1 MKRFLPILFTLVIL
15 FACEKKEDPVA
26 TAINLD
32 KTELTLKVGEKY
44 NFKVAHT
51 PSEAKAPEYTWTV
64 EKIYLTSS
72 GGPVIIAEI
81 DKNGVL
87 TATQAG
93 TTKMIVSTTTL
104 KDATGD
110 PLKSR
115 CVIKIE
121 PIKAEGIK
129 LSKNKTTIK
138 AGGEETLT
146 YTVTPETTTNKDVIW
161 ASSDLK
167 IATVS
172 NGLIKAVG
180 AGTATISVTVK
191 NTSIKDIC
199 EVIVDP
205 SKVEGLTLNESE
217 KTIMQGESFKLT
229 PVFTPEFATNKGVKW
244 TSSNEKIA
252 LIDNLGNV
260 TTNNYGNCVIK
271 AVSEDGGFEATCKLE
286 VTPIPVESIYFDDQN
301 YSVEIGGRKQLTV
314 IVFPENA
321 GNKKIKWSSSNPTFA
336 SIDENGIVKGNS
348 IGSVIITAIS
358 ENGGYEAKCELTVA
372 SIPLSHIQMDK
383 YLYHIEIGSKIS
395 IPIQYIPENTTNKK
409 VVWYSSNPNSVSVD
423 QNGNVEGLYLGS
435 SDIKIIA
442 DDNGYTTACTVNV
455 FDFSQFI
462 KEIFPSSSLSINGA
476 HLTGVLYVGLKNN
489 SSKIIDIKSLSIT
502 DTNTFNEVENI
513 IESNSFGIL
522 KPGEDMSI
530 KCTLNNIY
538 DPMFIFKYDCEGKE
552 YNKISKYRGNKQV
565 ANIN

>member
-72 GGPVIIAEI
+72 GEPVIIAEI

-104 KDATGD
+104 KDATGE

-129 LSKNKTTIK
+129 LRKNKTTIK

-191 NTSIKDIC
+191 NTSIKDVC
-199 EVIVDP
+199 EVTVDP
-205 SKVEGLTLNESE
+205 AKVEGLKLNESE

-229 PVFTPEFATNKGVKW
+229 PVFTPEYATNKGVKW

-252 LIDNLGNV
+252 LVDSEGNV
-260 TTNNYGNCVIK
+260 KTIGYGECSIK
-271 AVSEDGGFEATCKLE
+271 AISEDGGFEASCK
-286 VTPIPVESIYFDDQN
+286 VIVKSIPVQSIEFDN
-301 YSVEIGGRKQLTV
+301 YQYKVEIGGERQLNVT
-314 IVFPENA
+314 IRPENA
-321 GNKKIKWSSSNPTFA
+321 GNKEIRWSSSNDIIAP
-336 SIDENGIVKGNS
+336 IDQNGIVKGN
-348 IGSVIITAIS
+348 ITGWTTIIA
-358 ENGGYEAKCELTVA
+358 E
-372 SIPLSHIQMDK
+372 
-383 YLYHIEIGSKIS
+383 
-395 IPIQYIPENTTNKK
+395 
-409 VVWYSSNPNSVSVD
+409 SVD
-423 QNGNVEGLYLGS
+423 GGFEARCDLQVAGVNEFIDLYFQS
-435 SDIKIIA
+435 ASVVIM
-442 DDNGYTTACTVNV
+442 NGY
-455 FDFSQFI
+455 
-462 KEIFPSSSLSINGA
+462 
-476 HLTGVLYVGLKNN
+476 LTGSIYSGIRNN
-489 SSKIIDIKSLSIT
+489 SSKTITLTKFTIVDSNTWKTVAETTDESKLGNLSSGQRTNLGGELNRVYEPIFVWEFTCNGVEYRRQIKY
-502 DTNTFNEVENI
+502 
-513 IESNSFGIL
+513 
-522 KPGEDMSI
+522 GEDTPYST
-530 KCTLNNIY
+530 TLKT
-538 DPMFIFKYDCEGKE
+538 M
-552 YNKISKYRGNKQV
+552 GN
-565 ANIN
+565 ADNLINLIRSEK